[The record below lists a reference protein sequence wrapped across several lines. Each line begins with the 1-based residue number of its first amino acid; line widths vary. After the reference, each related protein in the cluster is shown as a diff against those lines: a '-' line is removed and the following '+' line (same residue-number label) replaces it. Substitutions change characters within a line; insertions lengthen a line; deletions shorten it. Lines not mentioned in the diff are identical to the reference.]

1 MAKSEADNADVEFKE
16 HMKELEKKYCQ
27 TERWPF
33 CCGDHQQ
40 IEKIEY
46 LSRKIKYRYSIKYQA
61 KT

>member
-40 IEKIEY
+40 IEEIEY
-46 LSRKIKYRYSIKYQA
+46 LSRKIE
-61 KT
+61 TN